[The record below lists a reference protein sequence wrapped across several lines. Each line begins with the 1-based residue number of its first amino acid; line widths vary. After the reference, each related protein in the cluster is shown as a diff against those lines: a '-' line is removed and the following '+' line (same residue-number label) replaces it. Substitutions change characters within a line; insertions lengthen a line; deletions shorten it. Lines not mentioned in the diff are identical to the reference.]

1 MTERPT
7 VAVLGCGRM
16 GSAMAVRLHGQ
27 GFPLILYNRTGSK
40 AEEVASQT
48 GAEIAQTP
56 RRAAE
61 KATIVISSLADDRAV
76 RSVFGDAEGAAKGLH
91 EGDVVLEMSTIDPRT
106 IHAIRPLV
114 EEAGAALVD
123 SPVSGSVSLVERGE
137 LTIMA
142 GGDEDHLAKARPVLE
157 ALAARILHVG
167 DLGSGTTMK
176 LAVNAL
182 VHAINMAL
190 SEALVLAEKAGVE
203 RTVAYE
209 VFASS
214 AAAAP
219 FVQYKRAAFEQPDE
233 APVAFSLELVAK
245 DLDLILGLAEQ
256 VGARMDQAATN
267 RRLAGRAIEAGLADR
282 DMSAVASFLRG
293 K

>member
-7 VAVLGCGRM
+7 VAVLGSGRM

-27 GFPLILYNRTGSK
+27 GFPLVLYNRTRSK
-40 AEEVASQT
+40 AEQVASRT
-48 GAEIAQTP
+48 GAQIAETP

-61 KATIVISSLADDRAV
+61 KATVVISSLADDGAV
-76 RSVFGDAEGAAKGLH
+76 RSVFGDPEGAAGGLQA
-91 EGDVVLEMSTIDPRT
+91 GAVVLEMSTIDPGT
-106 IHAIRPLV
+106 VHAIRPLI

-123 SPVSGSVSLVERGE
+123 APVSGSVSLVERGE
-137 LTIMA
+137 LTIIV
-142 GGDEDHLAKARPVLE
+142 GGDEDQLAPARPVLE
-157 ALAARILHVG
+157 ALATRILHVG
-167 DLGSGTTMK
+167 DLGSGATMK

-203 RTVAYE
+203 RATAYE
-209 VFASS
+209 VFASG

-219 FVQYKRAAFEQPDE
+219 FVLYKRAAFEHPDE

-256 VGARMDQAATN
+256 VGARMNQAAIN
-267 RRLAGRAIEAGLADR
+267 RRLAGQAIEAGLGDR

-293 K
+293 E